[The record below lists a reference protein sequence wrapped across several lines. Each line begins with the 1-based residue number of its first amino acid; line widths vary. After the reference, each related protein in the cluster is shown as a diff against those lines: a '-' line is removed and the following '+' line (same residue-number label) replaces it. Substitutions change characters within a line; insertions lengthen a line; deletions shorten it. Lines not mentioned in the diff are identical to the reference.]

1 MLTFYFSDNTLYK
14 LDLNKQKCYLD
25 IKREIFNYK
34 FKTVMNNKNDLVLI
48 TFGNIVNDE
57 DEVFVLE
64 NQIFLVKI
72 NFNIH
77 INKILNDDRLLLL
90 LSNENNRNI
99 INKILDKPE
108 LLLKLNEYQYQL
120 QLEQIKTMNFK
131 ISEDLIKNLLDSNSG
146 NIDLVVGAILNL

>member
-25 IKREIFNYK
+25 IKREIFNHK
-34 FKTVMNNKNDLVLI
+34 FKTSMNNKNDLVLI

>member
-48 TFGNIVNDE
+48 TFGNIVNDD